1 MSKID
6 VSPDLLRWA
15 IERNSRSLK
24 IPNVASSPFIGGG
37 LNGSILVF
45 KSARKCVSWS
55 QNLAEMIQ
63 KGAPKQPQ

>member
-24 IPNVASSPFIGGG
+24 IPNVASSPFIGGVEWFH
-37 LNGSILVF
+37 SSF
-45 KSARKCVSWS
+45 
-55 QNLAEMIQ
+55 
-63 KGAPKQPQ
+63 